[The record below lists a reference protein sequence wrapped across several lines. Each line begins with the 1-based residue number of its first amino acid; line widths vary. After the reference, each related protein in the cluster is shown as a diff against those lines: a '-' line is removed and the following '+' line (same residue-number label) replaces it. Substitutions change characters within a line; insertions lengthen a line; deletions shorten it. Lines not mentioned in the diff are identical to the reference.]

1 MSITDTPTAP
11 SPSKFD
17 VALEKAK
24 RAIALRAEVI
34 KLEGDV
40 RNIIH
45 ILTHEAS
52 RVTKRS
58 FAGSTNAFAVPSS
71 VTCNLERH
79 QSSVGLLALVTP
91 NSKRRTR
98 TF

>member
-24 RAIALRAEVI
+24 RTIALRAEVI

-52 RVTKRS
+52 RATTEGDKAELR
-58 FAGSTNAFAVPSS
+58 
-71 VTCNLERH
+71 RQH
-79 QSSVGLLALVTP
+79 QRLRGALIGHL
-91 NSKRRTR
+91 
-98 TF
+98 